1 MTPAVTLL
9 ALDVVPSR
17 RGMASSLQAAASS
30 AVNGLVAG
38 VVAPLVMHS
47 AMTLALASFSFLLV
61 GLAAWQLLRWRWPET
76 GRVS

>member
-1 MTPAVTLL
+1 
-9 ALDVVPSR
+9 
-17 RGMASSLQAAASS
+17 MASSLQAAFSS